1 VFDDFSQVDSPV
13 QKRLRGTGLGLS
25 LSKQFAQ
32 LLGGRV
38 EVASELGRGSV
49 FSVILPAHLDDSML
63 PPKA

>member
-1 VFDDFSQVDSPV
+1 M

-38 EVASELGRGSV
+38 EVVSELGRGSV
-49 FSVILPAHLDDSML
+49 FSVILPVHLDESML
-63 PPKA
+63 PPKG

>member
-1 VFDDFSQVDSPV
+1 
-13 QKRLRGTGLGLS
+13 
-25 LSKQFAQ
+25 